1 MIAVESNGRRWLML
15 DSSIRVLSVYKS
27 AAAPLSLFLPH
38 PFQGHSRPQP
48 TSNHRNLNWNL
59 DIRNNG
65 EFHLVQSIIGI
76 LAFGIIFWTGRFVK
90 VKWKDDGSTSWTMSF
105 WAFNIPTG
113 LLIIPSLFVVVLA
126 DGRWKMFTGDLCIW
140 DAYSLVSKR
149 ARYQLWQ
156 LLLLQLLLS

>member
-1 MIAVESNGRRWLML
+1 MIAVESNGQRWLML

-27 AAAPLSLFLPH
+27 AAAALSLFLPH

-59 DIRNNG
+59 DIRNNS
-65 EFHLVQSIIGI
+65 EFHLAQSIIGI

-113 LLIIPSLFVVVLA
+113 LLYHTQSIRSCP
-126 DGRWKMFTGDLCIW
+126 GRWEMEDVYGGSMYLGG
-140 DAYSLVSKR
+140 
-149 ARYQLWQ
+149 
-156 LLLLQLLLS
+156 LLPICKAC